1 MEDEKQEQAYWLL
14 LAFESKLPKRAI
26 SAIIT
31 DWCQQRS
38 GTLQEFFSLL
48 EQQWSDI
55 YEFDESHIIRL
66 KSAREKIE
74 DQVVLVKL
82 LAQKGFHILT
92 IFDEHYPRALKST
105 LPLNEMPPVLFYAG
119 NLEILEL
126 ISVAIIGS
134 RNATEETLEFT
145 HLAAQYLS
153 EQGANVISGNAR
165 GVDRAALEG
174 AINSIGW
181 TTLILPEGI
190 LKLSKAQMRI
200 LQPKIESGNVLLM
213 SQFHPNAQWVVSRA
227 MDRNKLVTGLAQV
240 VIVAE
245 SNTQGGTWEAAHGAL
260 KQSRLLYVRQS
271 SLPALLPGNNE
282 LLKQGGRPLYWP
294 IENDEEEL
302 SSIEN
307 VISPLL
313 ETEMLNQRQTY
324 IPSLSVQI
332 SHLLEEQRVYS

>member
-1 MEDEKQEQAYWLL
+1 MNEEKQERAYWLL

-26 SAIIT
+26 GAIIEN
-31 DWCQQRS
+31 WCHQRS
-38 GTLQEFFSLL
+38 GTLQEFFSLS

-55 YEFDESHIIRL
+55 YQFDENHITRL
-66 KSAREKIE
+66 KSATGKIE
-74 DQVVLVKL
+74 DQMALVDQL
-82 LAQKGFHILT
+82 TQKGFHILT
-92 IFDEHYPRALKST
+92 MLDQNYPRALKSM
-105 LPLNEMPPVLFYAG
+105 LPLHEIPPVLFYAG

-145 HLAAQYLS
+145 RLAAQYLS

-165 GVDRAALEG
+165 GVDRTALEG

-190 LKLSKAQMRI
+190 LRLSKAQMHI

-245 SNTQGGTWEAAHGAL
+245 SNTSGGTWDAAQGAL
-260 KQSRLLYVRQS
+260 KQSRPLYVRQS
-271 SLPALLPGNNE
+271 DLPTLLPGNNA

-294 IENDEEEL
+294 IENIEEAP

-313 ETEMLNQRQTY
+313 ETEMLNQKQKY

-332 SHLLEEQRVYS
+332 SRLLEEQRVYS

>member
-1 MEDEKQEQAYWLL
+1 MQDEKREQAYWLL
-14 LAFESKLPKRAI
+14 LTFESKLPKRAI
-26 SAIIT
+26 SAISAN
-31 DWCQQRS
+31 WCHQRS
-38 GTLQEFFSLL
+38 GTLQEFFSLS
-48 EQQWSDI
+48 EQQWSEI
-55 YEFDESHIIRL
+55 YPFDESHIIRL
-66 KSAREKIE
+66 KGAREKIE
-74 DQVVLVKL
+74 DQMALVEL

-92 IFDEHYPRALKST
+92 TFNENYPRALKST
-105 LPLNEMPPVLFYAG
+105 LSLHEIPLVLFYAG

-134 RNATEETLEFT
+134 RNATDESLEFT
-145 HLAAQYLS
+145 RLAAQYLS

-190 LKLSKAQMRI
+190 LKLSKAQMRM

-260 KQSRLLYVRQS
+260 KQSRPLYVRQS
-271 SLPALLPGNNE
+271 NLPTLLPGNNE
-282 LLKQGGRPLYWP
+282 LLKQGGRLLYWP
-294 IENDEEEL
+294 IENNEEEL
-302 SSIEN
+302 SSIED

-313 ETEMLNQRQTY
+313 ETEMLNRGHKY

-332 SHLLEEQRVYS
+332 SRLLEEHRVYS